1 MNWAVEYLPE
11 AVKDLESLSHAQQAL
26 VKKAVAKVRENPLP
40 QNEGG
45 YGKPLGRKRGTNLTN
60 LLKIKLRGAGIRVVY
75 KLVKTQSQML
85 VIVVGVREDEQ
96 VYEIAD
102 SRRRKHN
109 L

>member
-1 MNWAVEYLPE
+1 MNWSVEYLPE
-11 AVKDLESLSHAQQAL
+11 AVKDLESLSHAQRAL

-60 LLKIKLRGAGIRVVY
+60 LLKIKLRGAGIRVMY
-75 KLVKTQSQML
+75 KLVRTQAQML
-85 VIVVGVREDEQ
+85 VVVVGVREDEQ

-102 SRRRKHN
+102 ARRRKHN